1 MRVALAFF
9 LYCLL
14 SFPLGAQ
21 ITLNPTPTRVVGADS
36 LALTNLNPNLV
47 EGREFYNP
55 QGIALDLSTNPPALY
70 VADTGNNRV
79 LGFRNANSFAN
90 GQKADIVVGQP
101 DLLTTLA
108 AGPGHTATTGLSAP
122 IGLAVD
128 KSGNLYVV
136 DSGNNRIMRFPLPF
150 SQSGGIL
157 PDLVLGQPGFS
168 TNGANQGGIS
178 GATLALTVSSETFQS
193 YIAFDSAGDLWVAD
207 PGNNRVLRFNAKV
220 LGAQAMPGPSADLV
234 LGQNDFV
241 SNGYSPLGNPL
252 TSLSAFTVP
261 TGIAFDS
268 AGHLFVSESSSS
280 QRSRIL
286 VWNPPFGTG
295 QVASRIIGV
304 DLDSPQ
310 PPSTSALQLNNG
322 AGDLFPVG
330 NQIGIAD
337 SLSNRLLLYPSSD
350 QWTSNNLDQ
359 TASAVIGQP
368 DFGSSSANQGQ
379 PTPTASTLSHAVAA
393 AFSGIELFVVDSLN
407 HRVVVL
413 PQTSSA
419 FGAASR
425 VLGQDGFTFSAA
437 NLIEGREFDFA
448 SLATGSI
455 DAGVAVDLNSN
466 PPHLYVAD
474 TYNNRIL
481 GYNDLR
487 NLQPGVKADIV
498 IGQPSFQENR
508 VNYPSNSA
516 TLPNQSGLSSPTGL
530 VVDASGNLY
539 VADTGNS
546 RVLCFAAPFANYQAG
561 VMENANLVLGQS
573 NFFIQ
578 ITDPTNRTMAA
589 PYGLSMTNYPGLL
602 VSDEVHN
609 RVLFFDGSAGF
620 TNGQAATRVFG
631 QPDFNSSG
639 SGSGM
644 DQLSGPRHVA
654 NDSDDRLYVA
664 DTQNSRV
671 LIFDHAPNASAYP
684 TAAVALTAGLY
695 RPAGMYVSPVNG
707 DIWVA
712 DAGENTAVRY
722 PAFNALEV
730 TNNAPNLTLS
740 GEASPRAITEDGWGN
755 VFIADAANRVVIDY
769 PGLSGVNAAS
779 YLYPNILAPGMI
791 AALYST
797 GNFHQF
803 GTTSQTSSS
812 LPLPTTLNGVQ
823 VLFNGTPVPLFYAG
837 TDQINFQVPIGAAQ
851 SGTADLQVLEAATGR
866 LLGDSTVE
874 MTPVQPGLFTQAG
887 NGSGAAIAV
896 NTDGTLNTQTN
907 PAIAG
912 SIITLYGTGQGFVPG
927 APPDGQA
934 STAVQ
939 NPRPP
944 TVFIFPD
951 SVSSTGVK
959 YAGLAPGEVGVW
971 QINVQIPSD
980 IITLAT
986 QPTWVIV
993 FQDSVPSGAPTQG
1006 RGVEIYVK
1014 QPN

>member
-1 MRVALAFF
+1 
-9 LYCLL
+9 
-14 SFPLGAQ
+14 
-21 ITLNPTPTRVVGADS
+21 
-36 LALTNLNPNLV
+36 
-47 EGREFYNP
+47 
-55 QGIALDLSTNPPALY
+55 
-70 VADTGNNRV
+70 
-79 LGFRNANSFAN
+79 
-90 GQKADIVVGQP
+90 
-101 DLLTTLA
+101 
-108 AGPGHTATTGLSAP
+108 
-122 IGLAVD
+122 
-128 KSGNLYVV
+128 
-136 DSGNNRIMRFPLPF
+136 
-150 SQSGGIL
+150 
-157 PDLVLGQPGFS
+157 
-168 TNGANQGGIS
+168 
-178 GATLALTVSSETFQS
+178 
-193 YIAFDSAGDLWVAD
+193 
-207 PGNNRVLRFNAKV
+207 
-220 LGAQAMPGPSADLV
+220 
-234 LGQNDFV
+234 
-241 SNGYSPLGNPL
+241 
-252 TSLSAFTVP
+252 
-261 TGIAFDS
+261 
-268 AGHLFVSESSSS
+268 
-280 QRSRIL
+280 
-286 VWNPPFGTG
+286 
-295 QVASRIIGV
+295 
-304 DLDSPQ
+304 
-310 PPSTSALQLNNG
+310 
-322 AGDLFPVG
+322 
-330 NQIGIAD
+330 
-337 SLSNRLLLYPSSD
+337 
-350 QWTSNNLDQ
+350 
-359 TASAVIGQP
+359 
-368 DFGSSSANQGQ
+368 
-379 PTPTASTLSHAVAA
+379 
-393 AFSGIELFVVDSLN
+393 
-407 HRVVVL
+407 
-413 PQTSSA
+413 
-419 FGAASR
+419 
-425 VLGQDGFTFSAA
+425 
-437 NLIEGREFDFA
+437 
-448 SLATGSI
+448 
-455 DAGVAVDLNSN
+455 
-466 PPHLYVAD
+466 
-474 TYNNRIL
+474 
-481 GYNDLR
+481 
-487 NLQPGVKADIV
+487 
-498 IGQPSFQENR
+498 
-508 VNYPSNSA
+508 
-516 TLPNQSGLSSPTGL
+516 
-530 VVDASGNLY
+530 
-539 VADTGNS
+539 
-546 RVLCFAAPFANYQAG
+546 VLCFAAPFANYQAG